1 MIQRDQYCDFGML
14 KFRCDSVP
22 LNLVMPKPIIVA
34 IDGFSS
40 CGKST
45 VAKQLAKQLS
55 YIFIDSGAMYR
66 AVTLYFIRHQV
77 DLQNNEAVENALK
90 NIHIHFEYT
99 SEGLPATFL
108 NNENVE
114 ASIRQMEI
122 SQMVSPVSALKPV
135 RIAMVKQQQR
145 MGEKKGIVMDGR
157 DIGTTVFPDAE
168 LKIFLTA
175 HPLIRAQRRLLEYRQ
190 KGEEMDLD
198 TVLQNLAERDRID
211 STRAESPLRKAEDAI
226 EIDNSNLDRDQQLH
240 LISELVEMAKEG
252 QFSQGRKQLA
262 VERYLCV
269 HSKKFNL

>member
-1 MIQRDQYCDFGML
+1 
-14 KFRCDSVP
+14 
-22 LNLVMPKPIIVA
+22 MPKPIIVA

-66 AVTLYFIRHQV
+66 AVTLYFIRHNI
-77 DLQNNEAVENALK
+77 DLQNNEAVEAAL
-90 NIHIHFEYT
+90 NHIHIHFEYQAD
-99 SEGLPATFL
+99 GLPATFL

-114 ASIRQMEI
+114 AAIRQMEI

-157 DIGTTVFPDAE
+157 DIGTTVFPHAE

-269 HSKKFNL
+269 HSKKFNLWKASMSQ